1 MAETIEIT
9 DENLKKLQDEHP
21 MIPLTFDKMLKAF
34 FENNPDIYKMFIIS
48 IVHLELDDSEV
59 NMEIKNNE
67 LPVSHYGEYKK
78 VVDFNVDIN
87 KNILLNIEL
96 NKSYF
101 KNVKFRNHYYK
112 AKKISMNLKQG
123 EDIKKLKELKNIQL
137 NLNVKDK
144 STTLGE
150 DIVVPYSIITNT
162 IYVNN
167 DITYIRYLDYYRNL
181 YYNGDVELTEDEFWL
196 ALLTSENYIELND
209 IASKFL
215 SDEIREKLV
224 KDVIR
229 LSNDNVIFDE
239 YEQMV
244 GDALIEYEEQQMFL
258 EEGYASGV
266 EAGYDNGFEQG
277 IEQGIEQSKKEI
289 IKNMLN
295 NKIDYEIIAKSVNK
309 TIEEIKKIEEL
320 N

>member
-1 MAETIEIT
+1 
-9 DENLKKLQDEHP
+9 
-21 MIPLTFDKMLKAF
+21 MLKAL
-34 FENNPDIYKMFIIS
+34 FENNPNIYKMFIIS
-48 IVHLELDDSEV
+48 VVHLELEDSKV

-67 LPVSHYGEYKK
+67 LPISNYREYKK
-78 VVDFNVDIN
+78 VIDFNVDIN

-123 EDIKKLKELKNIQL
+123 EDIKRLKELKNIQL

-150 DIVVPYSIITNT
+150 DIVVPYSIIINT
-162 IYVNN
+162 VYVNN

-181 YYNGDVELTEDEFWL
+181 YYNGNVKLTEDELWL
-196 ALLTSENYIELND
+196 VLLTSENYIELNE

-215 SDEIREKLV
+215 NDEIREKLV

-229 LSNDNVIFDE
+229 LSNDNAIFDE

-244 GDALIEYEEQQMFL
+244 GDALIDYEEQQMFL
-258 EEGYASGV
+258 EEGYTNGV
-266 EAGYDNGFEQG
+266 EEGREEGYTSGSENAT
-277 IEQGIEQSKKEI
+277 KEI
-289 IKNMLN
+289 IKTMLK
-295 NKIDYEIIAKSVNK
+295 NKYNHEEISKISGK
-309 TIEEIKKIEEL
+309 TIEEIKEIEKNL
-320 N
+320 

>member
-1 MAETIEIT
+1 
-9 DENLKKLQDEHP
+9 
-21 MIPLTFDKMLKAF
+21 MIPLTFDKMLKAL
-34 FENNPDIYKMFIIS
+34 FENNPNIYKMFIIS
-48 IVHLELDDSEV
+48 VVHLELEDSKV

-67 LPVSHYGEYKK
+67 LPISNYREYKK
-78 VVDFNVDIN
+78 VIDFNVDIN

-123 EDIKKLKELKNIQL
+123 EDIKRLKELKNIQL

-162 IYVNN
+162 VYVNN

-181 YYNGDVELTEDEFWL
+181 YYNGNVELTEDELWL
-196 ALLTSENYIELND
+196 VLLTSENYIELNE

-215 SDEIREKLV
+215 NDEIREKLV

-229 LSNDNVIFDE
+229 LSNDNAIFDE

-244 GDALIEYEEQQMFL
+244 GDALIDYEEQQMFL
-258 EEGYASGV
+258 EEGYTNGV
-266 EAGYDNGFEQG
+266 EEGREEGYTSGSENAT
-277 IEQGIEQSKKEI
+277 KEI
-289 IKNMLN
+289 IKTMLK
-295 NKIDYEIIAKSVNK
+295 NKYNHEEISKISGK
-309 TIEEIKKIEEL
+309 TIEEIKEIEKNL
-320 N
+320 

>member
-1 MAETIEIT
+1 MVETINIT
-9 DENLKKLQDEHP
+9 NDNLRKIQIEHP

-34 FENNPDIYKMFIIS
+34 FEENPDIYKMFIIS
-48 IVHLELDDSEV
+48 VVHLEIPDDEV
-59 NMEIKNNE
+59 SMEIKNTE
-67 LPVSHYGEYKK
+67 LPVSHYSEYKK

-123 EDIKKLKELKNIQL
+123 DDVKRIKELKNIQL

-167 DITYIRYLDYYRNL
+167 DVTYIRYLDYYRNL
-181 YYNGDVELTEDEFWL
+181 YYNGDVEMTDDMYWL
-196 ALLTSENYIELND
+196 ALLTAENYIELND
-209 IASKFL
+209 IAAKFL
-215 SDEIREKLV
+215 SDDVREKLV

-229 LSNDNVIFDE
+229 LSSDNVIFDE
-239 YEQMV
+239 YEQMM
-244 GDALIEYEEQQMFL
+244 GDALIEYEEQQSCL
-258 EEGYASGV
+258 EEGYESGFT
-266 EAGYDNGFEQG
+266 DG
-277 IEQGIEQSKKEI
+277 IEQTKLEM
-289 IKNMLN
+289 IKTMLN
-295 NKIDYEIIAKSVNK
+295 NKYEYEEIAKISGK
-309 TIEEIKKIEEL
+309 TIEEIKEL
-320 N
+320 EKK